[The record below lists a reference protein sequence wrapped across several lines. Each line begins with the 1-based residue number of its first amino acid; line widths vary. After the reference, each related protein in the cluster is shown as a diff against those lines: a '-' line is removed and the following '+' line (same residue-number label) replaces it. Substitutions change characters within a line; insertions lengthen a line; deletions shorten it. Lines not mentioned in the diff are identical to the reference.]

1 MLLGLDANDDH
12 RNIKVSNDFEQ
23 VIIMIKALKESNKSL
38 DLGQIKTKFSDW
50 LKKNQEF
57 LS

>member
-12 RNIKVSNDFEQ
+12 RKIKVSIDFEQ
-23 VIIMIKALKESNKSL
+23 VIIMIKALKECNKSL

-50 LKKNQEF
+50 F
-57 LS
+57 